1 MSRNDVLE
9 VIECARHYI
18 REQSKKESKEQVEKE
33 QLKEQLFYKICCRRG
48 DAISRETRIKQWK
61 ELCDRIDKGEKIYG
75 IY

>member
-33 QLKEQLFYKICCRRG
+33 QEEYHKIKLEKEKLKLLLEV
-48 DAISRETRIKQWK
+48 
-61 ELCDRIDKGEKIYG
+61 
-75 IY
+75 